1 MSEYSTSCGL
11 ARWATIAPPFLFGGG
26 RTKQASDLLS
36 GEVKKREGGSK
47 PIFTVCSGL
56 SLRPAPPEEEG
67 EGKNVEEE
75 EATALFKN
83 SPARGEGGKRADVRM
98 SHEMGGEE
106 EKC

>member
-56 SLRPAPPEEEG
+56 SLRFAPPEEE

-98 SHEMGGEE
+98 SHEMGEE